1 MRSFRFSLLLL
12 LIGGASPARAQDLTH
27 EPQTWLA
34 LFSGGPLAGRFVGW
48 FDAHGRFGFAPDSS
62 APNTAVLLRPGVGY
76 RVRDDMT
83 LYLGYL
89 WAPVWRDGLQTLDE
103 HRLWQ
108 QWTWDLALQSG
119 PKFQLRSRLEQRLA
133 QGDVGIRFRQM
144 VRAQTAPMRERF
156 MLVAWDEVFIAF
168 NDTRFGQR
176 AGFDQNRLFLGVANS
191 LTKKVRLEA
200 GYFNQYLPR
209 PGPDPMRHAFAAN
222 LYVTW

>member
-1 MRSFRFSLLLL
+1 MLLA
-12 LIGGASPARAQDLTH
+12 ASIAHAQDVAH
-27 EPQTWLA
+27 EPQTWLG

-48 FDAHGRFGFAPDSS
+48 FDAHARLGFAPASTQS
-62 APNTAVLLRPGVGY
+62 NTAILLRPGVGV

-83 LYLGYL
+83 VYAGYL
-89 WAPVWRDGLQTLDE
+89 WAPVWRDGQKTLDE

-108 QWTWDLALQSG
+108 QWTWDIVLASG
-119 PKFQLRSRLEQRLA
+119 AKLQLRSRLEERLA
-133 QGDVGIRFRQM
+133 QGDVGIRFRQLL
-144 VRAQTAPMRERF
+144 RAQTYPLLERF

-191 LTKKVRLEA
+191 LTKKVRVEA

-209 PGPDPMRHAFAAN
+209 PGPDPMRHAFAVN
-222 LYVTW
+222 LYIGW